1 MTMLAQRF
9 ALVRAGTIRR
19 RLTAVLKHT
28 GASTAIETALVL
40 PVLLSFMF
48 GIIEVGHLMWTMSAL
63 NLAVQDAA
71 RCVSTSNV
79 ALNATKNPPCLT
91 QATMQTYAAK
101 RTWGLSIPSN
111 EFQLSTPACGYQVS
125 ITHPFKPFVN
135 YIPLSFNISARACF
149 PQWQ

>member
-1 MTMLAQRF
+1 MTMVTKHPALA
-9 ALVRAGTIRR
+9 RAGAFRR
-19 RLTAVLKHT
+19 RLPAVLKHT
-28 GASTAIETALVL
+28 GAATAVETALVL
-40 PVLLSFMF
+40 PVLFSFMF

-63 NLAVQDAA
+63 NMAVQDAA
-71 RCVSTSNV
+71 RCVSVSNV
-79 ALNATKNPPCLT
+79 TTNATKNPPCLT

-101 RTWGLSIPSN
+101 RTWGLKIPAS

-135 YIPLSFNISARACF
+135 YIPLSFNIGASACF